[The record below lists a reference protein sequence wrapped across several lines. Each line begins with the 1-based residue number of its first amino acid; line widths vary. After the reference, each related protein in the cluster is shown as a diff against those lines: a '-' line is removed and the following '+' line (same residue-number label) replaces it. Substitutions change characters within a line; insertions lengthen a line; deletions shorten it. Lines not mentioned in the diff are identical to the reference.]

1 MRQRFCNN
9 PAPVGTGQFCTE
21 PLIEEQVCNNVACTP
36 GSYIQLGTG
45 TAIMNIMGGVAQNA
59 SCASLRGYFDC
70 ENGVEC
76 VPLAYKCDCVAQCSD
91 GSDEADLW
99 AGCIM
104 SAADCVS
111 KAVETTSLSLSILIT
126 MAAAVSVLR
135 VMYG

>member
-1 MRQRFCNN
+1 MKRK
-9 PAPVGTGQFCTE
+9 
-21 PLIEEQVCNNVACTP
+21 LIIIAKHLYEGGGFRCSSALCLFIYQSNVFVSTP
-36 GSYIQLGTG
+36 
-45 TAIMNIMGGVAQNA
+45 QNA

-111 KAVETTSLSLSILIT
+111 KAGEWS
-126 MAAAVSVLR
+126 AF
-135 VMYG
+135 